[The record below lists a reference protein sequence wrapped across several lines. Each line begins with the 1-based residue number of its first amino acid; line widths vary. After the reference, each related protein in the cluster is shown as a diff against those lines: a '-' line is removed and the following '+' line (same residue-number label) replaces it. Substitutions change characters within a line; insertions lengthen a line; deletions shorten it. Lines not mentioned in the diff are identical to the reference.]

1 MALIDNQTYKKK
13 VSFVSSENDNDRVVI
28 NLSVTCN
35 HEIPKDILTS
45 IEEHINSLFITN
57 YITEEEYKEI
67 VKQQKENEKMQEK
80 LQKENEK
87 LRKENEKMQQK
98 MQKEQE
104 KKKPVEQKSS
114 LISSKPVGMKNRF
127 N

>member
-13 VSFVSSENDNDRVVI
+13 VSFVSSENDDYRVVI

-45 IEEHINSLFITN
+45 IEEHINSLFISN

-67 VKQQKENEKMQEK
+67 VNQQKDNEKLKEK

-87 LRKENEKMQQK
+87 LKKENEKMQQK

-104 KKKPVEQKSS
+104 KKKPVEPKSS
-114 LISSKPVGMKNRF
+114 MISNKPVGMKNRF
-127 N
+127 T

>member
-28 NLSVTCN
+28 NLSVICN

-45 IEEHINSLFITN
+45 IEEHINSLFISN
-57 YITEEEYKEI
+57 YITEEEYKE
-67 VKQQKENEKMQEK
+67 KEEQQNEKMREK

-127 N
+127 T